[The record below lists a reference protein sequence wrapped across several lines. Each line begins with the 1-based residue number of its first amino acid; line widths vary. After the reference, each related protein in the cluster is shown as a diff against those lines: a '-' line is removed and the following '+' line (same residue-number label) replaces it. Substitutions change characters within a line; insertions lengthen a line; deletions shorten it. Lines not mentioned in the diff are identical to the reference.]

1 MYKFLLCWRYLLT
14 RYIALVC
21 IVSIML
27 GVGTMIVVNSVMDG
41 FTCEMQNRIHGILSD
56 VVVEAR
62 DFSGMPD
69 AEGQMELIRKTV
81 GNDIEAMSPTVFAPA
96 LVVFQYQGQTIT
108 RQAQL
113 IGIDPKTQGKVSD
126 LSKYLQHANHRKNV
140 ESCFNLEDGGY
151 DARDL
156 QSGTDA
162 VPRPQMADAGWPR
175 RREIAQITKL
185 QEEYRKTHPN
195 GESEIQQR
203 SYEEENADPTIPPPA
218 MNVPAADPFGGKSV
232 VRADVVSEF
241 DMATQQN
248 TGMIMGISMS
258 CIRMLKD
265 KNDSNGGCQDHF
277 LTRPGEDIRITCPT
291 VGIPPKEVSGTFT
304 LVDFYESKMNEY
316 DTTFVFV
323 PIDKLQEMRGM
334 DAKASGVSKINS
346 IQIKL
351 KPGAKGDE
359 VRDKLQKVFPK
370 EFFEVETWRDKQ
382 GALLAAVQMETMILN
397 ILLFMIIA
405 VAGFGI
411 LAIFYMIVVE
421 KTRDIGILK
430 SLGASNNGVMGIF
443 LSYGFLLGIVG
454 SGFGMAGGLLFV
466 RNINRIADFLAWI
479 RGMPVFDPTIYYF
492 NKIPT
497 NTSPLTVTL
506 IVLGALGIAVG
517 ASILPACRAARLH
530 PVEALRYE

>member
-1 MYKFLLCWRYLLT
+1 
-14 RYIALVC
+14 
-21 IVSIML
+21 ML

-41 FTCEMQNRIHGILSD
+41 FACEMQNRIHGILSD

-69 AEGQMELIRKTV
+69 PDGQMELIRKTA
-81 GNDIEAMSPTVFAPA
+81 GNDIEAMSPTVFAPS

-140 ESCFNLEDGGY
+140 DKCFDLENGGY

-156 QSGTDA
+156 QSGADA
-162 VPRPQMADAGWPR
+162 VPRPQMADAGWPH
-175 RREIAQITKL
+175 RRELARIQKL
-185 QEEYRKTHPN
+185 IEENQRIMHLNGGSDIRK
-195 GESEIQQR
+195 Q
-203 SYEEENADPTIPPPA
+203 SYEEDDAGPTIPPPA
-218 MNVPAADPFGGKSV
+218 MDVPAADPFGGQPI
-232 VRADVVSEF
+232 VRADAVTEF

-248 TGMIMGISMS
+248 TGLIMGISMS
-258 CIRMLKD
+258 CIRALKD
-265 KNDSNGGCQDHF
+265 RNDPNGGCLDQF
-277 LTRPGEDIRITCPT
+277 LTRPGADIRVTCPT

-334 DAKASGVSKINS
+334 DAKTSGVAKVNS

-359 VRDKLQKVFPK
+359 VRDKLQKVFPL
-370 EFFEVETWRDKQ
+370 EFFAVETWRDKQ
-382 GALLAAVQMETMILN
+382 TALLAAVQMETMILN

-454 SGFGMAGGLLFV
+454 AGFGMAGGLLFV
-466 RNINRIADFLAWI
+466 RNINRIADFLAWV

-497 NTSPLTVTL
+497 YTSPLTVTL